1 MILKCFSVCE
11 CKSAAACLPMLL
23 CLPRTRHAAQSE
35 KIKCD
40 QAWYYLDIRYS
51 GRIST
56 MQYVLFRYT
65 TQAKHKSTSANIS
78 AIYVSVLLEPSP
90 IVVAIIHPGVSAVT
104 TSIPATQITNILNAM
119 RCFLSPALAPPPAL
133 HQQGELVW
141 DRIQWSI
148 IRIVLVP
155 CC

>member
-23 CLPRTRHAAQSE
+23 CLPWTRHAAQSG

-65 TQAKHKSTSANIS
+65 TQAKSTRAQEQIFLQSMCFAGAESHCCCHHPPRRLRCYNFH
-78 AIYVSVLLEPSP
+78 PSP
-90 IVVAIIHPGVSAVT
+90 
-104 TSIPATQITNILNAM
+104 TNNKYSQCDA
-119 RCFLSPALAPPPAL
+119 FSAPPWPR
-133 HQQGELVW
+133 HQHCINKESSFGTEYNGA
-141 DRIQWSI
+141 
-148 IRIVLVP
+148 
-155 CC
+155 